1 MKLLPQ
7 ELEVWYL
14 IPALRREL
22 AKILISDFGMSQK
35 KASQTL
41 GITESAISQYLKSKR
56 GSELKFSK
64 EEIEK
69 IRESAYSIVENRSDV
84 HEEIYKLSVK
94 FRASNVLCNFHKK
107 GDKTIHKNCGLCLDF
122 THSA

>member
-35 KASQTL
+35 KASQIL
-41 GITESAISQYLKSKR
+41 DITESAISQYLKSKR

-69 IRESAYSIVENRSDV
+69 IRESAYSIVENRSHV
-84 HEEIYKLSVK
+84 NEEIYKLSVK
-94 FRASNVLCNFHKK
+94 FRASNALCNFHKK
-107 GDKTIHKNCGLCLDF
+107 GDKTVNKDCDLCLEV